1 MNSGNFTNKNH
12 CIGLNQYHFEFCPK
26 YRYKSLR
33 SQHVKDFLK
42 SVFYEIADKYKM
54 IIHTLAI
61 ENDHVHLFTTIP
73 VNMSVS
79 KAFQL
84 LKGIS
89 AYKIFRKFTGFQLR
103 YLKRHFWSRGYFY
116 RSVSNVTSSAI
127 NNYINNQDTNK
138 LNETIENLRDEPNQL
153 GLLNFY

>member
-1 MNSGNFTNKNH
+1 
-12 CIGLNQYHFEFCPK
+12 
-26 YRYKSLR
+26 
-33 SQHVKDFLK
+33 
-42 SVFYEIADKYKM
+42 
-54 IIHTLAI
+54 
-61 ENDHVHLFTTIP
+61 
-73 VNMSVS
+73 MSVS
-79 KAFQL
+79 KTLKSMISNFGGVTTKSFQL

-89 AYKIFRKFTGFQLR
+89 AYKIFRNFIGFQLR
-103 YLKRHFWSRGYFY
+103 YPKRHFWSRGYFY